1 MLSEK
6 EHIALSTLYR
16 WRKSYHTITTDT
28 RTYTPAEF
36 DVLTRRLQKLEH
48 ELEIIRLSK
57 YIDDVSLKKK
67 LDFLEQTYQQYEQ
80 YSVHELCKAIGGARG
95 TFYNHIFRRAE
106 PTMREQ
112 EQLQLMQLVKQAF
125 DDSSQRYGAEKIR
138 IVLANTGIHTSKK
151 RISAIMRELNLESV
165 R

>member
-1 MLSEK
+1 MT
-6 EHIALSTLYR
+6 AVTLCNLR
-16 WRKSYHTITTDT
+16 GL
-28 RTYTPAEF
+28 PA
-36 DVLTRRLQKLEH
+36 Q
-48 ELEIIRLSK
+48 
-57 YIDDVSLKKK
+57 
-67 LDFLEQTYQQYEQ
+67 FLR
-80 YSVHELCKAIGGARG
+80 SGCAISDGVF
-95 TFYNHIFRRAE
+95 T
-106 PTMREQ
+106 TMREQ